1 MTVIVRGWR
10 SGRLASEVYA
20 VDSGVVGCRGVAG
33 SFRIR
38 QSYREDVDQVLA
50 VAEHLDTVN
59 LPHDRGVIEG
69 ILDRSARS
77 FSEELPPGEREFVFV
92 LEELETKTI
101 IGTSMIYAQHGT
113 KRAPHIFFRVE
124 NDERY
129 SVTLDRYFVHRT
141 LRIGYNYNGPTEI
154 GGLILLPQYRRNV
167 HALGKVLSYVRFL
180 FMRMHRPVF
189 RDQVI
194 SELLPPLEP
203 DGTSKLWEA
212 LGRRFTG
219 LTYQEADRLSKD
231 NKEFI
236 HALFPDDPIHT
247 ELLPDD
253 VQAIIGQVGKDT
265 QAVEKMLRRIGFDY
279 AQQIDP
285 FDGGPHFIASTD
297 AITLVRDAV
306 ELEVRAE
313 GDGEPRW
320 AIVGLETPG
329 ARPQFRAIGA
339 QVTPHGGGAVGLADE
354 ARARLGV
361 EIGQKVWLSYG

>member
-1 MTVIVRGWR
+1 M
-10 SGRLASEVYA
+10 
-20 VDSGVVGCRGVAG
+20 AG

-69 ILDRSARS
+69 ILDRSEKS
-77 FSEELPPGEREFVFV
+77 FNGELSGADLEFVFV
-92 LEELETKTI
+92 LEDLAQKRI

-154 GGLILLPQYRRNV
+154 GGLILLPEYRRNV
-167 HALGKVLSYVRFL
+167 HALGKSLSYVRFL
-180 FMRMHRPVF
+180 FMRMHRPWF
-189 RDQVI
+189 RNQVL
-194 SELLPPLEP
+194 SELLPPLEA

-236 HALFPDDPIHT
+236 HALFPDDPIHL

-253 VQAIIGQVGKDT
+253 VQAIIGQVGEDT
-265 QAVEKMLRRIGFDY
+265 RAVEKMLRRIGFDY
-279 AQQIDP
+279 ADQIDP
-285 FDGGPHFIASTD
+285 FDGGPHFLANTD
-297 AITLVRDAV
+297 DITIIKEAQ
-306 ELEVRAE
+306 ELEVS
-313 GDGEPRW
+313 GE
-320 AIVGLETPG
+320 AG
-329 ARPQFRAIGA
+329 
-339 QVTPHGGGAVGLADE
+339 
-354 ARARLGV
+354 
-361 EIGQKVWLSYG
+361 

>member
-1 MTVIVRGWR
+1 M
-10 SGRLASEVYA
+10 
-20 VDSGVVGCRGVAG
+20 
-33 SFRIR
+33 
-38 QSYREDVDQVLA
+38 LA

-59 LPHDRGVIEG
+59 LPHDRAVIEG
-69 ILDRSARS
+69 ILDRSAKS
-77 FSEELPPGEREFVFV
+77 FAGELPPSEREFLFV
-92 LEELETKTI
+92 LEDLDAKRI

-154 GGLILLPQYRRNV
+154 GGLILLPEFRRNE
-167 HALGKVLSYVRFL
+167 HALGKALSYVRFL
-180 FMRMHRPVF
+180 FIRMHRELF
-189 RDQVI
+189 RNQVI

-203 DGTSKLWEA
+203 DGTSKLWKA

-253 VQAIIGQVGKDT
+253 VQAIIGQVGEETKP
-265 QAVEKMLRRIGFDY
+265 VEKMLRRIGFEY
-279 AQQIDP
+279 ADQIDP

-297 AITLVRDAV
+297 DITIVREAR
-306 ELEVRAE
+306 ELEVRDAGE
-313 GDGEPRW
+313 GGERKW
-320 AIVGLETPG
+320 AIIAVETAG
-329 ARPQFRAIGA
+329 ARPQFRAVGA
-339 QVTPHGGGAVGLADE
+339 RVTPLAAGSVGLTEDC
-354 ARARLGV
+354 RARLGIEV
-361 EIGQKVWLSYG
+361 GQKVWLSFG